1 MEISGINGQ
10 KYHENVSGT
19 KAKQGKRG
27 NFYEN
32 LSENLNGQ
40 SGENAGVAAASSTV
54 VNTPAG
60 VAAEMAANRAYQH
73 QNIPSAP
80 ETQSKEKT
88 RESSDDTELDTEKA
102 LLEFYEF
109 IEDRIKNGPPK
120 YMIGNT
126 EFSVEEWDKFMEG
139 VDGQI
144 DDIKEETRSRI
155 AKLEEMAL
163 YKQIKEITS
172 GVPYAH
178 LAKDGIIEYN
188 GVTFVCDEKHRAIRL
203 GDTSNSKECLNIPL
217 SGGGSLI
224 VNRDNL
230 DDLAAAI
237 GMFSPEDVNLIMR
250 AIAKDA
256 KIQQMKNEIEDET
269 SGEKITGANET
280 GEEDE
285 AEE

>member
-203 GDTSNSKECLNIPL
+203 GDTSNPKECLNIPL